1 MDATADPCDDFFE
14 YACGTWN
21 KAHPIPDDR
30 ATITTFEVL
39 ADQVQLTIKELL
51 EEPESTRDNE
61 VTAKTKRMFNACMNG
76 KYT

>member
-39 ADQVQLTIKELL
+39 ADQVQLTIKG
-51 EEPESTRDNE
+51 NMHVYGQCMY
-61 VTAKTKRMFNACMNG
+61 VTVKRNIFI
-76 KYT
+76 